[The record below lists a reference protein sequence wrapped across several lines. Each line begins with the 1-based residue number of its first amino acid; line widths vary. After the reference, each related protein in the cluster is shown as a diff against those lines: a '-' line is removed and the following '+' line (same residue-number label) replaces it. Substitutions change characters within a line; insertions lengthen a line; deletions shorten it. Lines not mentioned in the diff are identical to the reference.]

1 MNNINNTD
9 LERVAVYLE
18 ENYKTHYEWLND
30 NSAVC
35 KEYGLTSEEFLE
47 IVSFEL
53 ANNRAATTVWKE
65 VLSTVV
71 GLKDGIERTSIMDFY
86 SENCFTKE
94 DIYDA
99 TMYASH
105 TFSKHVIK
113 NSHRDVIAYRFALHK
128 KLCRTSETVEENKH
142 VEQILSNIGLPK
154 DNAIYF
160 FLSNHGFVLED
171 ASIKL
176 NKSVEEIERDF
187 SQAVTMVKNRQ
198 HVLFDKKVI
207 EADNP
212 DREAITQN
220 ILCIIKRLT
229 PREKVLIRYLF
240 GIPEDL
246 NEEDFENK
254 NNIKLED
261 PHTFGEASSKF
272 GITVDRVRQIV
283 FKMTRKGGCPRRSKR
298 LRDYLD

>member
-1 MNNINNTD
+1 MDNVSNAE
-9 LERVAVYLE
+9 LQRVTNYLE
-18 ENYKTHYEWLND
+18 ENYKTYYEWLND
-30 NSAVC
+30 NTAVC
-35 KEYGLTSEEFLE
+35 EKYGLTNDDFLD

-53 ANNRAATTVWKE
+53 ANNPAASDVWKE
-65 VLSTVV
+65 ILSTAV
-71 GLKDGIERTSIMDFY
+71 GLKDGIERTSIKDFY
-86 SENCFTKE
+86 NENCFSNR

-128 KLCRTSETVEENKH
+128 QLCRTNEISEENKH
-142 VEQILSNIGLPK
+142 NAQVLSSIGLPEN
-154 DNAIYF
+154 NAIYS
-160 FLSNHGFVLED
+160 FLSNFGLTLED
-171 ASIKL
+171 ASREL
-176 NKSVEEIERDF
+176 NKSIEEIERDF
-187 SQAVTMVKNRQ
+187 SQAVTMLKNRQ

-212 DREAITQN
+212 NRETITQN
-220 ILCIIKRLT
+220 IFCIMKRLT
-229 PREKVLIRYLF
+229 PREKVLIRYLL

-254 NNIKLED
+254 SNIKLED
-261 PHTFGEASSKF
+261 SHTFGEASYKF
-272 GITVDRVRQIV
+272 GIAVERVRQIV
-283 FKMTRKGGCPRRSKR
+283 FKMTRKGSCPRRSKR

>member
-1 MNNINNTD
+1 MNNINNAD
-9 LERVAVYLE
+9 LERIVNYLK
-18 ENYKTHYEWLND
+18 ENYKTYYEWSYN

-35 KEYGLTSEEFLE
+35 EKYGLTNKEFLE

-53 ANNRAATTVWKE
+53 NNNRAVTVAWKE

-71 GLKDGIERTSIMDFY
+71 GLKDGIERTSITEFY
-86 SENCFTKE
+86 GENCFTKE
-94 DIYDA
+94 DIYEA

-128 KLCRTSETVEENKH
+128 QLCRTCETSEENERIAQ
-142 VEQILSNIGLPK
+142 VLSYIGLPD

-160 FLSNHGFVLED
+160 FLSNPGFTLED
-171 ASIKL
+171 ASIEL
-176 NKSVEEIERDF
+176 NKSVEEIEREF
-187 SQAVTMVKNRQ
+187 SQVITMLVNRQ
-198 HVLFDKKVI
+198 HVLFDQKVI

-212 DREAITQN
+212 NREAITQN
-220 ILCIIKRLT
+220 IFCIIKRLT
-229 PREKVLIRYLF
+229 PREKVLIKYIF

-246 NEEDFENK
+246 NDEDFENK
-254 NNIKLED
+254 NNIKLEE
-261 PHTFGEASSKF
+261 PHTFGEAASKF
-272 GITVDRVRQIV
+272 GITVDRVRQV
-283 FKMTRKGGCPRRSKR
+283 VLKMTRKGGCPRRSKK

>member
-1 MNNINNTD
+1 MNNINNAD
-9 LERVAVYLE
+9 LERIVNYLK
-18 ENYKTHYEWLND
+18 ENYKTYYEWSYN

-35 KEYGLTSEEFLE
+35 EKYGLTNKEFLE

-53 ANNRAATTVWKE
+53 NNNRAVTLAWKE

-71 GLKDGIERTSIMDFY
+71 GLKDGIERTSITEFY
-86 SENCFTKE
+86 GENCFTKD
-94 DIYDA
+94 DIYEA

-105 TFSKHVIK
+105 TFSKHVIN

-128 KLCRTSETVEENKH
+128 KLCRTSETSEENDH
-142 VEQILSNIGLPK
+142 VAMVLSNIGLPD

-160 FLSNHGFVLED
+160 FLSNHGFSLED

-187 SQAVTMVKNRQ
+187 SQAVIMLKNRQ
-198 HVLFDKKVI
+198 HALFDKKVI
-207 EADNP
+207 ETDNP
-212 DREAITQN
+212 NREAITKN
-220 ILCIIKRLT
+220 IFCIIKRLT
-229 PREKVLIRYLF
+229 PREEVLIRYLF

-246 NEEDFENK
+246 NEEDFEN
-254 NNIKLED
+254 NSNIKLED
-261 PHTFGEASSKF
+261 PHTFGEASYKF
-272 GITVDRVRQIV
+272 GIAVERVRQIV
-283 FKMTRKGGCPRRSKR
+283 FKMTRKGGCPRRSKK

>member
-9 LERVAVYLE
+9 LARAAAYLE
-18 ENYKTHYEWLND
+18 GNYKTHYEWLND

-35 KEYGLTSEEFLE
+35 KEYGLTNEEFLK

-53 ANNRAATTVWKE
+53 ANNRAATTLWKE
-65 VLSTVV
+65 VLSTAV
-71 GLKDGIERTSIMDFY
+71 GLKDGIERTSIMGFY

-94 DIYDA
+94 DIYEA

-105 TFSKHVIK
+105 TFSKHVIN

-128 KLCRTSETVEENKH
+128 KLCRTSETSEENDH
-142 VEQILSNIGLPK
+142 VAMVLSNIGLPD

-160 FLSNHGFVLED
+160 FLSNHGFSLED

-187 SQAVTMVKNRQ
+187 SQAVIMLKNRQ
-198 HVLFDKKVI
+198 HALFDKKVI
-207 EADNP
+207 ETDNP
-212 DREAITQN
+212 NREAITKN
-220 ILCIIKRLT
+220 IFCIIKRLT
-229 PREKVLIRYLF
+229 PREEVLIRYLF

-246 NEEDFENK
+246 NEKDFEN
-254 NNIKLED
+254 NSNIKLED
-261 PHTFGEASSKF
+261 PHTFGEASYKF
-272 GITVDRVRQIV
+272 GIAVERVRQIV
-283 FKMTRKGGCPRRSKR
+283 FKMTRKGSCPRRSKR